1 MTEQITKVVGYLR
14 VSSEQQANGWNGIS
28 WQKWAIIETANKLG
42 FSIYKFYEEPWVSG
56 KYMSRKKLDELLRD
70 LKELNKNPA
79 KPEIQY
85 VMVDDIDRMARDI
98 TVWVT
103 KKSEIEAT
111 GAKILSLKQKDLDD
125 SPEAH
130 LMETISM
137 ATKQYERENNWRRV
151 KDRQR
156 QRMLDWFL
164 CFKVP
169 LGYEYRKA
177 SDGHWKVVMPDENF
191 PVISQWLKLL
201 AVGTLQTQE
210 AFRRFLMNNWVRTRA
225 WRPLQKSLISNML
238 KIDNLRIYA
247 GFVHRSEPGWSVEM
261 VKWRH
266 TAAITEAEFYQLA
279 NKLKFD
285 WFYKEYSKDDIS
297 EELPLRQ
304 IMRCGYCGHR
314 MSWGPVKG
322 HWWKYFYYTC
332 FNRECSHYKKS
343 YNNNKVHKE
352 VEDILNTMELDDNYI
367 GSIKV
372 VLDTIRREKWKLKD
386 DLLKDKQKRLSEVN
400 KKIDDTIDKITETD
414 NPLVYK
420 KLEERVSYLTEE
432 KELLE
437 EDIARNTCGQDDDFL
452 EHFEH
457 LKSIIQTPLSVWNIW
472 QLELKRMLINV
483 IFSDGLTC
491 TKEDGIQT
499 SEIPLIYAEN
509 LRLCFEK
516 SLIKKKSVQTSNTLV
531 PNLNSSHIEHIT
543 TLMVGDIGLEPMTPC
558 L

>member
-1 MTEQITKVVGYLR
+1 MSQEVTKVVGYLR
-14 VSSEQQANGWNGIS
+14 VSSDQQANSWNGIG
-28 WQKWAIIETANKLG
+28 WQKWAIIEMANKLW
-42 FSIYKFYEEPWVSG
+42 FTIYKFYEDWGVSG
-56 KYMSRKKLDELLRD
+56 KYMSRKHLDELLRD

-98 TVWVT
+98 TVRVT
-103 KKSEIEAT
+103 KKAEIEAT
-111 GAKILSLKQKDLDD
+111 GAKILSLKQSLDD
-125 SPEAH
+125 TPEAH

-169 LGYEYRKA
+169 LGYEYWKA
-177 SDGHWKVVMPDENF
+177 KNGHWKVVVPDENF
-191 PVISQWLKLL
+191 PTISQWLKLL
-201 AVGTLQTQE
+201 ANGTLQTQE
-210 AFRRFLMNNWVRTRA
+210 AFRKYLVDHWVRTRA
-225 WRPLQKSLISNML
+225 WKPLQKSLISNLL
-238 KIDNLRIYA
+238 KDENLRIYA
-247 GFVHRSEPGWSVEM
+247 GFVHRPEPWRDVDM
-261 VKWRH
+261 VKGKH
-266 TAAITEAEFYQLA
+266 QAAITEAEFYLLA

-285 WFYKEYSKDDIS
+285 WFYKEYSREDIS
-297 EELPLRQ
+297 EMLPLRQ

-314 MSWGPVKG
+314 MSGWPANG

-332 FNRECSHYKKS
+332 FNRNCSHYKKS

-352 VEDILNTMELDDNYI
+352 VEDMLGTMELDDNYI
-367 GSIKV
+367 DSIKV
-372 VLDTIRREKWKLKD
+372 VLDTVRKEKWKLTD
-386 DLLKDKQKRLSEVN
+386 DLIKDKQKRLAEIN
-400 KKIDDTIDKITETD
+400 KKIDDTVDKITETD

-420 KLEERVSYLTEE
+420 KLEERVCQLTDE

-437 EDIARNTCGQDDDFL
+437 EDIARNTCGQDDDFM

-457 LKSIIQTPLSVWNIW
+457 LKSIIQTPLSVRNIW

-483 IFSDGLTC
+483 IFSDGLTY
-491 TKEDGIQT
+491 TKEDWIQT
-499 SEIPLIYAEN
+499 SEIPLIYANN
-509 LRLCFEK
+509 LKLCLEK
-516 SLIKKKSVQTSNTLV
+516 KLWLKKSVQTSNTPV
-531 PNLNSSHIEHIT
+531 NNLYFNHLQREYN
-543 TLMVGDIGLEPMTPC
+543 LMVGDIGLEPMTPC